1 MTCGCLTCA
10 AACSA
15 AAATACTEVL
25 CCALKPQMVDERSS
39 DGTPERLRQ
48 LGIRMLQPPE
58 RQGVTHNWNMVRWP
72 RAADCMKINVKP
84 LLKIHSHGL

>member
-1 MTCGCLTCA
+1 MTCSCPTCA

-15 AAATACTEVL
+15 ASACTEVL
-25 CCALKPQMVDERSS
+25 RFALKPQMVDERSS
-39 DGTPERLRQ
+39 DETPERLRQ

-72 RAADCMKINVKP
+72 RAADRMKSNVKP
-84 LLKIHSHGL
+84 LLEIHSHGL